1 MQTSAAMLGLAL
13 SFGASAPLLTEPEL
27 ALAADGSNLTVL
39 PAANRE
45 QGQTP
50 GLVMA
55 QAVNASA
62 YHKVEP
68 GESLWKIAAQH
79 EADVQSIKAANGIA
93 ADDKLRVGQVIR
105 VPSVGMDNLATAT
118 TTSRLALKA
127 GVAGGVGGDLAAANG
142 TLPTSD
148 IPSVEE
154 LKRAWELDGTLS
166 IDEEGELSEDLLA
179 DSDAEKLTSDGA
191 VVADAAEPTKTIA
204 IASAAVIA
212 PELETSEALAPESV
226 ASESHGA
233 SEEAWLVAD
242 AQASPSDNQA
252 VQLDAVVPAQSAIE
266 AAQAGS
272 LQSSLPLHDGAEVP
286 VANRQTAS
294 VSTTTVGAQ
303 VTDGKKDLA
312 LAALPLRS
320 SGAMAVTDSGALR
333 SYQVKPGDTLWSIAS
348 SNGVTLDELLSHNN
362 TVDSPESLLVG
373 DSISI
378 PVASAPAEMA
388 DAVELPVASAPAEVA
403 DAVELSSSST
413 SELAAAPITREQAI
427 RDHLAR
433 IRESNS
439 ALVDRNEL
447 NARIREARQEL
458 ERSRT
463 SAAAPAG
470 VSLEYHASQP
480 TALAEPAVGGA
491 ESVSATA
498 LAVREGAQTTEAQW
512 TVTDAAKDQTQTVAA
527 LGTVIEPA
535 VEAAGQPAQADSIQP
550 ESGAIPSQ
558 LLAAAP
564 LGADAY
570 RVAPNLPVG
579 QTVTPNMPMMPG
591 ADQFLP
597 EAPTLS
603 NGFVWPTQGVF
614 TSGYGWRWGR
624 MHRGID
630 IAGPVGTPIVA
641 AASGVVVRSGW
652 NSGGYGNLVD
662 IRHADG
668 TMTRYAHNSRL
679 LVREGQQVRQGQQIS
694 EMGSTGYSTGP
705 HLHFEIHPPSGGA
718 VNPMAYLPSR

>member
-1 MQTSAAMLGLAL
+1 MLGLAL

-27 ALAADGSNLTVL
+27 ALAADGSHLTVL

-50 GLVMA
+50 KLVSA
-55 QAVNASA
+55 QAASSSA

-79 EADVQSIKAANGIA
+79 EADVQSIKAANGIV
-93 ADDKLRVGQVIR
+93 ADDTLRVGQVIR
-105 VPSVGMDNLATAT
+105 VPSVGMDNLTTATA
-118 TTSRLALKA
+118 TSRLALKA
-127 GVAGGVGGDLAAANG
+127 GVAGGVGGDLAAASG
-142 TLPTSD
+142 LLPTGD
-148 IPSVEE
+148 IPSVDE
-154 LKRAWELDGTLS
+154 LKQAWELDEALS
-166 IDEEGELSEDLLA
+166 LGAEDELSEALLA
-179 DSDAEKLTSDGA
+179 TSDAEKLELGE
-191 VVADAAEPTKTIA
+191 VVADDATEPAATAA
-204 IASAAVIA
+204 IASTAGASAQAASEVLT
-212 PELETSEALAPESV
+212 PEPV
-226 ASESHGA
+226 ASEPSQ
-233 SEEAWLVAD
+233 SWLVAD
-242 AQASPSDNQA
+242 AQGAPSADQQA
-252 VQLDAVVPAQSAIE
+252 VQLNAVAPAQPAVE
-266 AAQAGS
+266 AAQADS
-272 LQSSLPLHDGAEVP
+272 LQTSLPLYDGGDVP
-286 VANRQTAS
+286 VASRQPAPVPAAVSTQVAS
-294 VSTTTVGAQ
+294 V
-303 VTDGKKDLA
+303 KKDLT

-320 SGAMAVTDSGALR
+320 SNTEAVTSTGALR

-348 SNGVTLDELLSHNN
+348 SNGVTLDELLSHNS
-362 TVDSPESLLVG
+362 TVDSPEALLVG
-373 DSISI
+373 DSLSI
-378 PVASAPAEMA
+378 PVASAPAEV
-388 DAVELPVASAPAEVA
+388 VEAPETP
-403 DAVELSSSST
+403 SPST

-463 SAAAPAG
+463 SAVAPAR
-470 VSLEYHASQP
+470 VSLEYHAPQP
-480 TALAEPAVGGA
+480 AALAQPAVGGVEPA
-491 ESVSATA
+491 SATA

-512 TVTDAAKDQTQTVAA
+512 TVTDAAKDETQTVAA
-527 LGTVIEPA
+527 LGTVPEPA
-535 VEAAGQPAQADSIQP
+535 VESVGQPVQADSARP
-550 ESGAIPSQ
+550 ESEAIPSQ

-597 EAPTLS
+597 EAPALS
-603 NGFVWPTQGVF
+603 NGFVWPTQGTF

-668 TMTRYAHNSRL
+668 SMTRYAHNSRL
-679 LVREGQQVRQGQQIS
+679 LVREGQQVSQGQQIS

-705 HLHFEIHPPSGGA
+705 HLHFEIHPPNSGA